1 MFAVELIDTGQ
12 ATPSY
17 QWSQVERLPLRK
29 LERSQERVPWICIFL
44 FLSPLPRVAAYT
56 AACLAG
62 ESPVSGIGCLPE

>member
-29 LERSQERVPWICIFL
+29 LEPRSVFLEFVYFSFVPLGKGNMQI
-44 FLSPLPRVAAYT
+44 
-56 AACLAG
+56 
-62 ESPVSGIGCLPE
+62 